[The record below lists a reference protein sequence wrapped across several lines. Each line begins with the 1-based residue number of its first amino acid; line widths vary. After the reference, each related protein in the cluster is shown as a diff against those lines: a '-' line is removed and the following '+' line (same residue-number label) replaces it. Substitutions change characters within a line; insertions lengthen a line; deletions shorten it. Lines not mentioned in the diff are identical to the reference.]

1 MNAARKFGDA
11 AQVFSTCPQSKDFAA
26 SEYLRQVERVA
37 RWSDAAGCAGM
48 LIYTDNSIVDPWLI
62 AQAVPLCTRQ
72 LCPLVAVQPVY
83 MLPYTAAK
91 MVASLSFL
99 HGRRIWLNML
109 AGGFRNDLIA
119 LGDTTPHDDRYA
131 RTIEYALLMRELLK
145 GTEPVSFSGR
155 FYSLR
160 GVRMTP
166 AMPPELAPG
175 FLISGSSPAGQA
187 AAAAIGATAIEYP
200 GPTGLLDRRDE
211 PDPAPPARG
220 IRIGIIARENADDAW
235 RAAYDRFPDDR
246 RGRLSHALAMK
257 TSDLAW
263 HRTLSAIAREP
274 PADGS
279 PYWLWPFEHHQTF
292 CPYLVGDFPTIASEL
307 ARYQALGYSSFILD
321 IPRSA
326 MDLETAAEAFRL
338 AAGCSPAF
346 SPGEPSSVG
355 SSC

>member
-1 MNAARKFGDA
+1 MTAARQFGDA
-11 AQVFSTCPQSKDFAA
+11 AQVFSTCPQSKDFPS
-26 SEYLRQVERVA
+26 SEYRLQVERVA

-48 LIYTDNSIVDPWLI
+48 LIYTDNSIVDPWLV
-62 AQAVPLCTRQ
+62 AQNVLLCTRQ
-72 LCPLVAVQPVY
+72 LCPLVAVQPIY
-83 MLPYTAAK
+83 MLPYAAAK

-131 RTIEYALLMRELLK
+131 RTIEYTLLIRQLLESV
-145 GTEPVSFSGR
+145 EPVSFNGR
-155 FYSLR
+155 YYSAR
-160 GVRMTP
+160 GLRMTP
-166 AMPPELAPG
+166 AVPPELAPG

-200 GPTGLLDRRDE
+200 GPAGLQDRRDD
-211 PDPAPPARG
+211 PGPAPPARG
-220 IRIGIIARENADDAW
+220 IRIGIIARDNADEAW

-257 TSDLAW
+257 TSDSAW

-274 PADGS
+274 PTDGN

-292 CPYLVGDFPTIASEL
+292 CPYLVGDFPTIAGEL

-321 IPRSA
+321 IPQSA
-326 MDLETAAEAFRL
+326 IDLETAAEAFRR
-338 AAGCSPAF
+338 AAGCSPEV
-346 SPGEPSSVG
+346 SPGEPSSAG